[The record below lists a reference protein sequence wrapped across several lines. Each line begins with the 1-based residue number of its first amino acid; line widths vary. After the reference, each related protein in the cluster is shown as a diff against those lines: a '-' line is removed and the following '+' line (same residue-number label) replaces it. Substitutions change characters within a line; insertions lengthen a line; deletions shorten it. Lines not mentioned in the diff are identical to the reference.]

1 MSARQR
7 VMDNMTIINKKPQG
21 AVTPRGSNKPTDIS
35 ELVANTIEQKS
46 KRHTIL
52 FALSLGMSLTRFTA
66 EHLRDHCL
74 NTTISEIGRHD
85 GIIVSRKDISFFNS
99 VGHKVHCKLY
109 WLAPDQQEKALKF
122 LGTAR

>member
-1 MSARQR
+1 
-7 VMDNMTIINKKPQG
+7 MTTVNSKPQG

-35 ELVANTIEQKS
+35 ELVANTIRQKS

-52 FALSLGMSLTRFTA
+52 FALARGMRLTRFTA

-99 VGHKVHCKLY
+99 VGHKVHCCLY
-109 WLAPDQQEKALKF
+109 WLEPDQQQKALKL
-122 LGTAR
+122 LGAAR